1 MDREPEMK
9 SLICR
14 FAEDES
20 GATAIEYAL
29 IATLISIVSIVAMTA
44 IGSNL
49 NNKFNSVANAL
60 Q

>member
-1 MDREPEMK
+1 MK

-14 FAEDES
+14 FLDDRR

-29 IATLISIVSIVAMTA
+29 IAVLLAVSLIGGAATVGNTIGRTMGDVAVQ
-44 IGSNL
+44 L
-49 NNKFNSVANAL
+49 KNS

>member
-1 MDREPEMK
+1 MK